1 MDSDFFREKTIGIF
15 GLGLIGG
22 SYAKGLR
29 KIGAKYIIGIDQ
41 NTETLAKAK
50 ADGVIDTALTTS
62 TEVLKKADLI
72 IFCMPAKAILA
83 SIEEGVPFFKEDVI
97 LTDVAGIKG
106 HMAEDILDTLPKGID
121 FISGHPMAGREGSG
135 YDMAQAEI
143 FNKANYIIVPDE
155 RNKPENIDLVRHLA
169 LALGCAHVVEV
180 TPIEHDKLIAYT
192 SSLPHVLATSLVN
205 SEAMSGHTKYFVA
218 GSFRDGTRVADIN
231 APMWTTLFM
240 SNKDNLLY
248 EIERFQ
254 QALDSFK
261 HMLAADDAAGMT
273 KYLEQATTRRRELI
287 HETHTH

>member
-29 KIGAKYIIGIDQ
+29 KIGAKHIIGIDQ

-106 HMAEDILDTLPKGID
+106 HMAEDILDTLPKDID

>member
-1 MDSDFFREKTIGIF
+1 MDSDFFREKTIGIY

-29 KIGAKYIIGIDQ
+29 KIGAKHIIAVDQ
-41 NTETLAKAK
+41 NEETLAKAK
-50 ADGVIDTALTTS
+50 ADGAIDTALTTS
-62 TEVLKKADLI
+62 TTALKAADVI
-72 IFCMPAKAILA
+72 IFCMPAKAIM
-83 SIEEGVPFFKEDVI
+83 SCIQDGIPFFKEDVI

-106 HMAEDILDTLPKGID
+106 HMAKEILDMLPASMD

-135 YDMAQAEI
+135 YDMARAEI
-143 FNKANYIIVPDE
+143 FDNANYIIVPDE
-155 RNKPENIDLVRHLA
+155 RNKAEHIDLVRQLA

-180 TPIEHDKLIAYT
+180 TPEEHDKLIAYT

-240 SNKDNLLY
+240 SNKENLLY

-254 QALDSFK
+254 QSLTAFK
-261 HMLAADDAAGMT
+261 NMLAADDAAGMT
-273 KYLEQATTRRRELI
+273 KYLEQATIRRRELI